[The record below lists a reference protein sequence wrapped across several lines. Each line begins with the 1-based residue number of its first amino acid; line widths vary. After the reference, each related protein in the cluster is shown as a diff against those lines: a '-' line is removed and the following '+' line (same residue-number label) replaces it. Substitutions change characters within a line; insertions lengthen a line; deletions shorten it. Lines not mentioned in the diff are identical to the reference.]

1 MNTLTFEFP
10 NKIETLNKK
19 NFKHK
24 LKLKIKNLN
33 YDYRFFFEKSCIF
46 LVIGRPIISESVNFR
61 DTLKLLNKFKD
72 IKKINGEFLII
83 KFNLNEK
90 KLEII
95 NDRFSSIPFFYF
107 KTSKYFFGSLTYV
120 EILKKLNSEKN
131 FSTNE
136 YKIYEFLRF
145 QRIFGSDNYDKISKS
160 LLAYNKLIYKNNKIY
175 LLKYWRPKFNV
186 DNNKSIHWYANK
198 LNFLIDQSISR
209 KFSGNEKKLI
219 FFLSGGIDS
228 RSIFSK
234 VSKKIKTQSLTIAT
248 KLNNE
253 AKIAKNV
260 SSKLKIKN
268 NFFALGSNPYK
279 SSVKQLSMIS
289 NGISS
294 FDHSIFN
301 KINKN
306 FFKKFDI
313 SSSGWGLDIFFQG
326 LYIPTIKKKIFNFFP
341 TFFLGLDKSIYKTN
355 LANFFLNNIS
365 YRNKEK
371 DLFQIIKPGYKKKFE
386 NKLNHQIK
394 NIYKHSKFVSND
406 PVNVYNHMTINNIS
420 RHYSMP
426 NLLSMT
432 NCKKNTCI
440 MFDNDLLEFYY
451 TIPHKFLVGKKLYRL
466 FYRKFVNKNI
476 ASIKT
481 GNENIKFVLS
491 PFYKTFLWY
500 CDKILIKLKIRNRTI
515 FYNPAKERTWP
526 ARNEIIKHMEFKK
539 YLINM
544 TKNSYFDRL
553 DFIDKEKLRI
563 FLKNSINKNDWYAA
577 STVFYLITINELFKG
592 S

>member
-107 KTSKYFFGSLTYV
+107 KTSKYFFGSLSYV

-426 NLLSMT
+426 NLLSMS
-432 NCKKNTCI
+432 N
-440 MFDNDLLEFYY
+440 
-451 TIPHKFLVGKKLYRL
+451 
-466 FYRKFVNKNI
+466 
-476 ASIKT
+476 
-481 GNENIKFVLS
+481 
-491 PFYKTFLWY
+491 
-500 CDKILIKLKIRNRTI
+500 
-515 FYNPAKERTWP
+515 
-526 ARNEIIKHMEFKK
+526 
-539 YLINM
+539 
-544 TKNSYFDRL
+544 
-553 DFIDKEKLRI
+553 
-563 FLKNSINKNDWYAA
+563 
-577 STVFYLITINELFKG
+577 
-592 S
+592 

>member
-19 NFKHK
+19 NFKRK
-24 LKLKIKNLN
+24 LKLKIKNLS
-33 YDYRFFFEKSCIF
+33 YDHRFFFERSCIF
-46 LVIGRPIISESVNFR
+46 LVIGRPIISECVNFR

-107 KTSKYFFGSLTYV
+107 KTSKYFFGSLSYV

-136 YKIYEFLRF
+136 YKIYEFLRL

-160 LLAYNKLIYKNNKIY
+160 LSAYNKLIYKNNKIY

-209 KFSGNEKKLI
+209 KLSGNEKRLI

-279 SSVKQLSMIS
+279 SSVKQLSLIS

-326 LYIPTIKKKIFNFFP
+326 LYIPTVKKKILNFFP
-341 TFFLGLDKSIYKTN
+341 TFFFGLDKSIYKTN

-371 DLFQIIKPGYKKKFE
+371 DLFQIIKPSYKKKFE
-386 NKLNHQIK
+386 NKLNLQIK

-500 CDKILIKLKIRNRTI
+500 CDKILTKLKIRNRTI

-526 ARNEIIKHMEFKK
+526 ARDEIIKHMEFKK
-539 YLINM
+539 YLSNM

-553 DFIDKEKLRI
+553 DFIDKGKLRI
-563 FLKNSINKNDWYAA
+563 FLKNSIKKNDWYAA

>member
-426 NLLSMT
+426 NLLSMS

-466 FYRKFVNKNI
+466 FYRNFVSKNI

-481 GNENIKFVLS
+481 GNENIKFDLS

-500 CDKILIKLKIRNRTI
+500 FDKILIKLKIRNRTI